1 MAPKLTSEELE
12 HKVSVLEQEIQE
24 LRSKKEALRGFEEK
38 YRLIVDN
45 AITPIIYFDLD
56 GRVQLVNSVSAKNL
70 GGKADDFVG
79 KSILEIL
86 PDFADEALERFQ
98 KIKETGE
105 RFEIQDDIA
114 LPWGKRWFLTSVQP
128 VRNASD
134 EIIAVQMIGV
144 DITDR
149 TRIEHALRESEE
161 KARALLNATT
171 DMAVLMDVD
180 GIMLAINKAGAEKL
194 GKTVDDL
201 VGTCGYDYFTPELA
215 KSRKAAIDKVIQ
227 TGEPLR
233 NEDED
238 QGVILDQNIYP
249 KFDEK
254 GNVDGVAVFLLD
266 ITERRRAEEE
276 LSERKKELEIKT
288 LDLEEVNTALK
299 VLLKKRDEDKTV
311 LEEKVLFSVKD
322 LIFPYLEKL
331 KTSNVDH
338 RQKTYLNI
346 IESNLNDIVSPFMSL
361 SSYKL
366 HKLTPTEI
374 HVANL
379 VKQGRSTKE
388 IAEILNLAI
397 STVNSHR
404 DSIRRKLGI
413 NNRKINLRTHL
424 ISDSTSEISYIE

>member
-12 HKVSVLEQEIQE
+12 HKVSVLEKEVQE
-24 LRSKKEALRGFEEK
+24 LRGKKEALSGFGEFHHSLLETSPYSIAILNQEGLTTYVNPVFERTFGWSRNELIGKHLDFIPAHKDIHLLETKCLTRGGETLDVQIGSFQLRSK
-38 YRLIVDN
+38 
-45 AITPIIYFDLD
+45 D
-56 GRVQLVNSVSAKNL
+56 GRPEEQII
-70 GGKADDFVG
+70 F
-79 KSILEIL
+79 
-86 PDFADEALERFQ
+86 
-98 KIKETGE
+98 
-105 RFEIQDDIA
+105 IQ
-114 LPWGKRWFLTSVQP
+114 
-128 VRNASD
+128 
-134 EIIAVQMIGV
+134 

-149 TRIEHALRESEE
+149 TRIERALRESEE

-194 GKTVDDL
+194 GKTVDGL
-201 VGTCGYDYFTPELA
+201 VGTCAYDYFTPELA
-215 KSRKAAIDKVIQ
+215 KSRKAAIDKVIK
-227 TGEPLR
+227 TGEPVR

-266 ITERRRAEEE
+266 ITERRWAEEE

-288 LDLEEVNTALK
+288 LDLEEMNTALK

-331 KTSNVDH
+331 KMSNMDH

-388 IAEILNLAI
+388 IAEIMNLAI

-413 NNRKINLRTHL
+413 KNRKINLRTHL
-424 ISDSTSEISYIE
+424 ISDSTDESSYI